1 MYWDSQL
8 QNFEASENV
17 KSAID
22 QRECLSSCNLCG
34 GTDLSESFRID
45 SRKHFNSDKNTRDFY
60 TIVKCDDCGLVFVKE
75 KVSKEELAEV
85 YSEGYYTGRESGG
98 YQDYDRQHQA
108 ASYKDRMMPLLKEF
122 VSHSRHPRRMYSF
135 LKALPEL
142 MLAKSKTRMSLL
154 VDQVES
160 VTGDTR
166 GKLLDVGCATGVF
179 LETARSSGWD
189 VTGVEFSS
197 YSSKVAREKR
207 GINVEQGSLEDCIDQ
222 RRIPKSE
229 FDVLTA
235 WDVLEH
241 LTDPMRTLKYFNKA
255 LKVGGFLFLETV
267 NLDGRT
273 AKQQGNNWH
282 FYRPP
287 KDVVLLFEYGWF

>member
-1 MYWDSQL
+1 
-8 QNFEASENV
+8 
-17 KSAID
+17 
-22 QRECLSSCNLCG
+22 
-34 GTDLSESFRID
+34 
-45 SRKHFNSDKNTRDFY
+45 
-60 TIVKCDDCGLVFVKE
+60 
-75 KVSKEELAEV
+75 
-85 YSEGYYTGRESGG
+85 
-98 YQDYDRQHQA
+98 
-108 ASYKDRMMPLLKEF
+108 
-122 VSHSRHPRRMYSF
+122 
-135 LKALPEL
+135 
-142 MLAKSKTRMSLL
+142 
-154 VDQVES
+154 
-160 VTGDTR
+160 
-166 GKLLDVGCATGVF
+166 
-179 LETARSSGWD
+179 

-222 RRIPKSE
+222 IRIPKSE

-287 KDVVLLFEYGWF
+287 KHLFYFSQETLSRYLNMAGFKLVVKGDFNRDVILIGAKKIHEI